1 MRRWLLC
8 ALAFLFAACDALTSP
23 ASDAPTVE
31 AITIDTTVA
40 NALARVVTVRLSRPA
55 PARVTWGAEG
65 TKVLTLVSDSVLAE
79 HRFLVPR
86 LRQRRTYTLEAVAEG
101 EASAPVRRTTFTMPA
116 MPSAL
121 FAATFTA
128 TGTPSHPVQLIEI
141 VGASGG
147 LGGLLMVE
155 DGEIVGHLPVVGSLF
170 GATRRASG
178 TYVLLDPVKGLVE
191 QRIDGSTMRTLPHP
205 ATGAPTAYGRIHHDV
220 IATPQN
226 TLLFIANETRLVGV
240 DSIVGEALWEWV
252 PETGAVTKRWSA
264 FTELDWNTLRGSRSV
279 PGNWLHGNAISYGPR
294 GNVLMSL
301 RNADHVISIAPDFSR
316 IEWRLG
322 GPTGTLAIDSADV
335 FLGQHYVTEPTPGRV
350 LIFDNGWERPGVP
363 YSRAIE
369 FGIDTIARRATRVWQ
384 HRPAPDIYAALVG
397 SARRTDDGRTL
408 VLFGMLQGQNG
419 STGPITAI
427 EVSSTGAERWRLTA
441 GGTLTRLYRITPVDA
456 VAGEV
461 EGAFRGR

>member
-23 ASDAPTVE
+23 ASDAPMVE
-31 AITIDTTVA
+31 AIRIDTTVA
-40 NALARVVTVRLSRPA
+40 NALARVVTVRFSRPA

-191 QRIDGSTMRTLPHP
+191 QRIDGSTVRTLPHP

-252 PETGAVTKRWSA
+252 PETGAVTKRWSEIGRA
-264 FTELDWNTLRGSRSV
+264 
-279 PGNWLHGNAISYGPR
+279 
-294 GNVLMSL
+294 
-301 RNADHVISIAPDFSR
+301 HV
-316 IEWRLG
+316 
-322 GPTGTLAIDSADV
+322 
-335 FLGQHYVTEPTPGRV
+335 
-350 LIFDNGWERPGVP
+350 
-363 YSRAIE
+363 
-369 FGIDTIARRATRVWQ
+369 
-384 HRPAPDIYAALVG
+384 
-397 SARRTDDGRTL
+397 
-408 VLFGMLQGQNG
+408 
-419 STGPITAI
+419 
-427 EVSSTGAERWRLTA
+427 
-441 GGTLTRLYRITPVDA
+441 
-456 VAGEV
+456 
-461 EGAFRGR
+461 